1 MTIKTTVILVLVGV
15 GVLASAGVYGWY
27 RVRQAEQA
35 NGKLNDQLQQA
46 QLDIGKAH
54 TELGN
59 AQSQAKKDS
68 DADLDVIKARDETI
82 TQYAKLIAAY
92 KAQGGGSDVAPTP
105 SGTPVDNTEPL
116 IPGQLY
122 IAQSPS
128 LLQLYSLPM
137 SLNYSDFRLDA
148 ITTLGVKQ
156 SGSAYSLTADTKYN
170 LHLKIMAQ
178 LVTTI
183 GETGAVNN
191 YANVFEVDDKGN
203 KLGKFELTSF
213 EAVVQDQRK
222 AKFTWF
228 NPRLDLGLMGTAFGL
243 HNYAWGGSLGVSLA
257 SYGLSN
263 NDCSWRFLRLG
274 LDLYEKNVGFEVE
287 PFMWNFARYLPLIS
301 NLWLGPGVTYGLGSG
316 QGFGLGGIL
325 SVSL

>member
-1 MTIKTTVILVLVGV
+1 MTLKTKAILVLAGV
-15 GVLASAGVYGWY
+15 GVLSSAGVYVWY
-27 RVRQAEQA
+27 KVRQMSQI

-59 AQSQAKKDS
+59 AQDQAKKDH
-68 DADLDVIKARDETI
+68 DADLDVIKAREETI
-82 TQYAKLIAAY
+82 TQYAKLIAEYQAH
-92 KAQGGGSDVAPTP
+92 GGGGDVAPTP
-105 SGTPVDNTEPL
+105 NGTPVDNTTAF
-116 IPGQLY
+116 IPGQMY
-122 IAQSPS
+122 VAQSDK
-128 LLQLYSLPM
+128 LLQPYSLPM

-156 SGSAYSLTADTKYN
+156 IGSVYSLTADTKYD

-183 GETGAVNN
+183 GKTGDVNN

-213 EAVVQDQRK
+213 EAVVDDQRK

-228 NPRLDLGLMGTAFGL
+228 NPKLDLGIMGAAFGL
-243 HNYAWGGSLGVSLA
+243 RNYAWGGSVGVSLA
-257 SYGLSN
+257 SYGLTE
-263 NDCSWRFLRLG
+263 NDCTWRFLRLG
-274 LDLYEKNVGFEVE
+274 VDLYQKNVGLEVE
-287 PFMWNFARYLPLIS
+287 PFMWNFAHFLPLVS
-301 NLWLGPGVTYGLGSG
+301 NLWIGPGIMYGFGG
-316 QGFGLGGIL
+316 QGFGVGGTL